1 MSNPG
6 PAVTNTTHPQGAT
19 TATTLR
25 LIGTIKN
32 VTANATGN
40 YAFQVV
46 NSTVYLLQS
55 LMVTNLNA
63 AGTSVTPT
71 GLALGVATTSG
82 GSSLFGAITAGNLTT
97 PQGVSLVAASSSATA
112 PAAGRPLTSSAARRR
127 PADDVI
133 IEGSGFRP
141 NVESLPTTGS
151 NRIPLVS
158 GVSSPACQGN
168 IDCPMKAPMKAD
180 LPPSARVGILIANVL
195 DHQRTPA

>member
-1 MSNPG
+1 MANPG

-46 NSTVYLLQS
+46 NSTVYLPQS

-63 AGTSVTPT
+63 NGVSVTPT

-112 PAAGRPLTSSAARRR
+112 ATVQNLYLNVTAGLTTPVAGATF
-127 PADDVI
+127 DVYVY
-133 IEGSGFRP
+133 GYDFSVPF
-141 NVESLPTTGS
+141 
-151 NRIPLVS
+151 
-158 GVSSPACQGN
+158 
-168 IDCPMKAPMKAD
+168 
-180 LPPSARVGILIANVL
+180 
-195 DHQRTPA
+195 